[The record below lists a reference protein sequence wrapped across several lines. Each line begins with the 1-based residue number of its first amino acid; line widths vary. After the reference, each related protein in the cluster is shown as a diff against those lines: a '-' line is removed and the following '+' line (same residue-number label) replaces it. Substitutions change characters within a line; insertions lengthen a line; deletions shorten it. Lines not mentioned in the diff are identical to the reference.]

1 MIPAGEVYN
10 YDCVR
15 WYKHKELS
23 QHIDHYHNIGDAFV
37 YDSSLKLLNYDVL
50 DVVKIVNPTPTD
62 IDRYNAEFDYVFLR
76 ASNYI
81 HPAMQWENAVA
92 VLEKLKIPVVV
103 FGIGAQAPTR
113 GPLTLSDETK
123 RVLRLIA
130 DHTASVG
137 VRGAYTAEVLWNIG
151 IKNVR
156 IVGCPT
162 AFRRNDPDLRI
173 DLPPLSTVR
182 RVGVTL
188 RREVS
193 AAYAQEVERY
203 LCLHRELVGD
213 LASRFDVELMAQ
225 GEVEEKKLAIGTP
238 EQKAEALAQLTARP
252 DAKWYFDETMLALYQ
267 TRLFYSDVVADYER
281 LVRTKDLV
289 LGYRLHGNLMALANG
304 VPSVYFTYDS
314 RTSEFAET
322 FAIPRF
328 GVYAGGSFR
337 LEDFWDQA
345 LFEKF
350 NRAYH
355 QRYRDMRDFFIEN
368 GIDHK
373 MKDEQLSQP
382 LRRKIA

>member
-1 MIPAGEVYN
+1 MRKILVMIPAGEVYN

-193 AAYAQEVERY
+193 AAYAQEIERY
-203 LCLHRELVGD
+203 LCLHRELVRD

-225 GEVEEKKLAIGTP
+225 GEVEEKNWQSVRLSRKLKHSLSLPHGQMRNGTSTRRC
-238 EQKAEALAQLTARP
+238 LHFTRP
-252 DAKWYFDETMLALYQ
+252 VCSIPMSLPT
-267 TRLFYSDVVADYER
+267 TSDWC
-281 LVRTKDLV
+281 
-289 LGYRLHGNLMALANG
+289 G
-304 VPSVYFTYDS
+304 
-314 RTSEFAET
+314 
-322 FAIPRF
+322 PRILCSAT
-328 GVYAGGSFR
+328 GCT
-337 LEDFWDQA
+337 E
-345 LFEKF
+345 
-350 NRAYH
+350 
-355 QRYRDMRDFFIEN
+355 I
-368 GIDHK
+368 
-373 MKDEQLSQP
+373 
-382 LRRKIA
+382 